1 MRDTAA
7 MSDYAFTLR
16 FALPR
21 AACDAGYLIA
31 RLKAEGCGDANVCL
45 TRKGWIAVQF
55 ARPAESPA
63 EAVFGALASVLK
75 VIPGARLV
83 EAETDARLIR

>member
-1 MRDTAA
+1 MHEYD
-7 MSDYAFTLR
+7 FILR

-21 AACDAGYLIA
+21 AACDAGYYIA
-31 RLKAEGCGDANVCL
+31 RLKADGCGEANVCV

-55 ARPAESPA
+55 ARRADTPE

-75 VIPGARLV
+75 TIPGARLV
-83 EAETDARLIR
+83 EAETAARRFA